1 MASTLL
7 QEEHPGP
14 QFPVATPEDPGR
26 GSHSPHPDFP
36 MPLRANHAEKG
47 EAPTAAQNHER
58 ILMTGHR
65 VAKFKSM
72 LKTDEGF
79 GIVPVKV
86 CHTANS
92 LAPRLILRPP
102 GPLCSPPWSDLW
114 PCQPTRELSLQGH
127 FPAPSLEVSPTYRPT
142 SLLGFQGPCWPLPLT
157 GPTFLVSHLWPPS
170 MPPQLS
176 SPQGIS
182 FRSLATIPDAAIRSC
197 CYSLMV
203 SPSLGS
209 AAGLPQ
215 DLLPWPPHISCPPI
229 HSERGH
235 IH

>member
-36 MPLRANHAEKG
+36 MPLRANHTEKG

-114 PCQPTRELSLQGH
+114 PCQPTRELRHRVTSLPPLWRCRPLTDPPLSRASRVHVGPSHSQ
-127 FPAPSLEVSPTYRPT
+127 APPSWSPTFGLP
-142 SLLGFQGPCWPLPLT
+142 PCLPNSPLPRASRS
-157 GPTFLVSHLWPPS
+157 GAWPQS
-170 MPPQLS
+170 QMQLS
-176 SPQGIS
+176 
-182 FRSLATIPDAAIRSC
+182 
-197 CYSLMV
+197 
-203 SPSLGS
+203 GS
-209 AAGLPQ
+209 AVTP
-215 DLLPWPPHISCPPI
+215 
-229 HSERGH
+229 
-235 IH
+235 